1 MSEPSHTNVMLAR
14 LAKVYGQPESENPT
28 AFLREYARL
37 MHQYVDSEFEEA
49 TDRLLAARKYK
60 TWPTIAECINA
71 LENVRTGR
79 RNKELAAKM
88 AAQQAEKSKPKT
100 VSPEEQ
106 QEAEQ
111 FVDDCAD
118 GKIDMGF
125 CAAQLRSIAVKMR
138 ERRRQRA

>member
-1 MSEPSHTNVMLAR
+1 MNDSPKTNLMLQR
-14 LAKVYGQPESENPT
+14 LGVIYGVPESTDPQ
-28 AFLREYARL
+28 AFVAEYAHLTR
-37 MHQYVDSEFEEA
+37 QYVDSELEEA
-49 TDRLLAARKYK
+49 AERLLKTRKYK
-60 TWPTIAECINA
+60 TWPTVAECVNA
-71 LENVRTGR
+71 LEDVRVGR

-106 QEAEQ
+106 REAEQ
-111 FVDDCAD
+111 FVDDCTD

-125 CAAQLRSIAVKMR
+125 CAAQLRSIAIKMR